1 MLLSILHVYVILSLC
16 LILSS
21 EAFIS
26 QPSLKS
32 LRLHQQQDLSMAFD
46 LGNILGGFGNS
57 GLKPSGKPV
66 CVITGTTSG
75 LGRETARAL
84 LIDGKYEVVM
94 GCRNVDK
101 MQQVANEEGFND
113 LPGTYKILPLD
124 LGSFDSTRQFV
135 RLLKKNYPK
144 PLDRLVCNAAVYQ
157 PANLQDQDE
166 KGVGRPKF
174 TVDGFEEQLQINHLS
189 HFLLCSLLIDDMTKA
204 AKQNKEGARMIVV
217 GSITG
222 NDNTVGGGL
231 VKPIADLGE
240 LEGLEQGG
248 KSPIAM
254 IDGKAFDGAKAYK
267 DSKVCNMMT
276 INELHRRY
284 HKSTGITF
292 STMYPGCIAETQL
305 FREKRDWF
313 RKLFPLF
320 MKYVTG
326 GYVGETEAGQRL
338 AAVVDDPRCKTSGKY
353 WSWNGGARTVAYID
367 PKTSKLSGAGGSG
380 GELFENLP
388 STKVRDERKSGKMW
402 DLSTRITGAKWPK
415 ANAIIDSGFVYED
428 MKATLNPKK
437 TKDNMVNA

>member
-1 MLLSILHVYVILSLC
+1 MIICNANITTIHRFLLDFIC
-16 LILSS
+16 LYAYYL
-21 EAFIS
+21 E
-26 QPSLKS
+26 P
-32 LRLHQQQDLSMAFD
+32 
-46 LGNILGGFGNS
+46 N
-57 GLKPSGKPV
+57 
-66 CVITGTTSG
+66 
-75 LGRETARAL
+75 
-84 LIDGKYEVVM
+84 
-94 GCRNVDK
+94 
-101 MQQVANEEGFND
+101 
-113 LPGTYKILPLD
+113 
-124 LGSFDSTRQFV
+124 RQFV

-305 FREKRDWF
+305 FREKRDWLF
-313 RKLFPLF
+313 R
-320 MKYVTG
+320 
-326 GYVGETEAGQRL
+326 
-338 AAVVDDPRCKTSGKY
+338 
-353 WSWNGGARTVAYID
+353 
-367 PKTSKLSGAGGSG
+367 
-380 GELFENLP
+380 
-388 STKVRDERKSGKMW
+388 
-402 DLSTRITGAKWPK
+402 
-415 ANAIIDSGFVYED
+415 
-428 MKATLNPKK
+428 PKK
-437 TKDNMVNA
+437 R